1 MALPRPV
8 PGLVVRY
15 GYLWA
20 GEHLEGR
27 EEGRK
32 DRPCAIIA
40 AVRTEDVEGIRV
52 LVLPITHRPPED
64 ARFAIEIPAIVKR
77 RLRLDGAQSWVVIS
91 EWNDFVWP
99 GPDLRRLPDADEST
113 VAYGM
118 LPPKLFAIVRD
129 RFLALANA
137 GAAVRVR
144 RT

>member
-20 GEHLEGR
+20 GEHLDGR

-40 AVRTEDVEGIRV
+40 AVRTEDVEAIRV

-99 GPDLRRLPDADEST
+99 GPDLRRLPDVDEST

>member
-99 GPDLRRLPDADEST
+99 GPDLRRLPDVDEST